1 MPDGQPRPATTI
13 LIGREP
19 DNDIALAS
27 DLEVS
32 RHHAVLRR
40 HADDSVELI
49 DLGSANGAYVS
60 GQRITPAMLTEQDT
74 IDIGHTR
81 FQLADGELRPCAD

>member
-1 MPDGQPRPATTI
+1 MTT
-13 LIGREP
+13 
-19 DNDIALAS
+19 AS
-27 DLEVS
+27 PVPITS
-32 RHHAVLRR
+32 ACRRHHPPGGRRTRRGR

-49 DLGSANGAYVS
+49 DLGSADGTYVN
-60 GQRITPAMLTEQDT
+60 GQRITLAMLTEQDT